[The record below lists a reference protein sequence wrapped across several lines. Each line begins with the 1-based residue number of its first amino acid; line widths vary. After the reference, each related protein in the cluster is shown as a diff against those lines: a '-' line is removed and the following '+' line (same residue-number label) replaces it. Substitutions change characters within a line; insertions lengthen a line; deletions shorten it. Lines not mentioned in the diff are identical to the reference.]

1 MSTQANDD
9 RFSGDQSTLSKPD
22 RKTLE
27 ALFRHPLAHNLEWS
41 DVSAFLGRIG
51 AVEQKSNSDFAF
63 RIGEQHQVVRKP
75 HTKDLSAAEIMA
87 FRHFLSRAGWGLAA
101 SPTSAVGAGQGSPD
115 LLVVMDHHESRIYQI
130 DAASDQA
137 SQPVIRPYDPHH
149 FLHHLSHKDQS
160 REQGQRAPE
169 DPSFYKRIA
178 HAIEPAGRIV
188 VVGHGHGKSN
198 AADHVTGYI
207 GSHHREIYQRIV
219 GEVVADLSAITAPQL
234 LVLSRNELERRP
246 PLV

>member
-1 MSTQANDD
+1 MSTQATDD
-9 RFSGDQSTLSKPD
+9 RFSGDQSALSKPD

-41 DVSAFLGRIG
+41 DVTAFLRKIG
-51 AVEQKSNSDFAF
+51 TVEQKPNSDFAF

-75 HTKDLSAAEIMA
+75 HTKDLAAAEIMA
-87 FRHFLSRAGWGLAA
+87 LRHFLARAGWGHAA
-101 SPTSAVGAGQGSPD
+101 SPLPHEDIGPGSPD
-115 LLVVMDHHESRIYQI
+115 LLVVMDHHGARIYRI
-130 DAASDQA
+130 DDASDET
-137 SQPVIRPYDPHH
+137 SQPIIRPYDPHH
-149 FLHHLSHKDQS
+149 FLHHKDQS

-169 DPSFYKRIA
+169 DPSFYERIA
-178 HAIEPAGRIV
+178 QAIEPAGRIV

-198 AADHVTGYI
+198 AADHLTGYI

-234 LVLSRNELERRP
+234 LVLARNELERRP